1 MMVKVRRFF
10 QRVLVLAF
18 VAMPNMAVA
27 GVQDVWELVKTR
39 SDLHLGDNVQP
50 AVFYNAR
57 KGATND
63 QRFFG
68 GAVTTVYDYVG
79 PKFQAEIQVGGLKG
93 LGSGDPFIPTV
104 GATIRLEQY
113 LAYGFKWV
121 PPLLGEPANLALFE
135 DLRVG
140 PYFAYDFREKQSFY
154 GGYVSRRFGGVKP

>member
-1 MMVKVRRFF
+1 MKAKIRRFF
-10 QRVLVLAF
+10 HKILTLAF
-18 VAMPNMAVA
+18 LAMPTVA
-27 GVQDVWELVKTR
+27 CADIQDVWELVKAR

-68 GAVTTVYDYVG
+68 GAVTTIYDYVG
-79 PKFQAEIQVGGLKG
+79 PKFQAEVQVGGLKG
-93 LGSGDPFIPTV
+93 LGSGDPFIPTI
-104 GATIRLEQY
+104 GATVRLEQY

-121 PPLLGEPANLALFE
+121 PPLLGEPANSELFK

-140 PYFAYDFREKQSFY
+140 PYFSYDFREKKSFY
-154 GGYVSRRFGGVKP
+154 GGYVSRKFGGVKQ